1 MHDCNL
7 QYNVVGNMN
16 CCEGTVMFQKSILL
30 LVDNASA
37 INRPM
42 AFASFFVAFE
52 DLLRDWVLYFRRLSP
67 TYQWCLVSFPNN

>member
-1 MHDCNL
+1 MPSMDGLRANYGGMHDCNL

-37 INRPM
+37 IN
-42 AFASFFVAFE
+42 
-52 DLLRDWVLYFRRLSP
+52 
-67 TYQWCLVSFPNN
+67 